1 MRGIMSERNGNSP
14 KKKLNITEKPSS
26 GKGQSTK
33 SLPSAKGSAGASG
46 NAALTR
52 KGSSSAQKKAPAA
65 KSRYVAPSEKIVHQ
79 IVPFVWFVFAL
90 FLFVCFLT
98 RDAFGLAGDRNIL
111 GKIGEGL
118 YRFLAGMFGVGAYL
132 FVPAAVYF
140 GILWK
145 KLIDRRIPI
154 TKKLNLSLTGALIMM
169 GCVILL
175 SSMLCEVIY
184 DGIYPSETA
193 TFPGIGALFNLHGK
207 NVAAGGGVLGGSL
220 GWLCYIGL
228 KQAGSL
234 ILIIPVIALLVIFL
248 CGLTPNNVINMIRA
262 RHKLNA
268 ERRREADRLR
278 REAEAEQAERADE
291 YRRKQREFD
300 GDDIA
305 PEPEENDRKKHRSF
319 IHIEKRAKEAPAEKP
334 TEEDEIPT
342 FEDNPAEEFSDA
354 QKDIFDAVPEEK
366 PDDAPA
372 DAEEGKKELDPEDF
386 RLENVFNPEEK
397 KPTEEELTAGQVM
410 ADDEDDAFFAGGK
423 PEDGATEEETP
434 DASPAEPEKPA
445 YNPPPIDLLIE
456 DKTSKADLSE
466 SIAETKKKLRETL
479 ESFDIRVK
487 DIGYSIGPTITRY
500 EVVPEAGVRV
510 RSISNLVD
518 DIAMSLAT
526 VGVRIE
532 APIPNKPAVGVE
544 VPNAVQAIVHLRS
557 LIDTDA
563 FRNSSP
569 LTVALGQDVAGKN
582 VYFDIKKMP
591 HMIIAGTTGSG
602 KSVCIN
608 CIVCSLLYKNPPDK
622 VKLIMIDPKKVE
634 FSIYQHIPHLY
645 CPIISDPRK
654 AAGALASAV
663 AEMERRYT
671 LIEDVGVREI
681 DAYNKMTANDP
692 DREYLPKLIIVI
704 DELADLM
711 MMAKNDVEQFITRI
725 AQKARAV
732 GIHLIIGTQRPSVD
746 VITGLIK
753 ANVPSRIACTVKSQ
767 VDSRTIIDIAGAE
780 KLIGHG
786 DMLFSPVGLSKPMRV
801 QGAFLEDSEVSAVV
815 DYIKEHN
822 EPVEYNSA
830 FMDSMEAAAAN
841 VGEKKVGGAALDA
854 ADMNDDSS
862 DVKFRQAVE
871 IAINEGKISTSLLQ
885 RKLSIGYGKAAKI
898 IDQMYDMGYVSEAD
912 GNKPRRILITKQEF
926 YEKVLNDDMSAGGDH

>member
-1 MRGIMSERNGNSP
+1 MRGIMSEKNQNSP

-26 GKGQSTK
+26 GKGSGRK
-33 SLPSAKGSAGASG
+33 SLPAAKGTSGTSG
-46 NAALTR
+46 NVPATQR
-52 KGSSSAQKKAPAA
+52 RSGSSSQKKSPASSK
-65 KSRYVAPSEKIVHQ
+65 KSHYVAPSEKIVHQ
-79 IVPFVWFVFAL
+79 IVPYVWYVFAL
-90 FLFVCFLT
+90 FLLVCFLT

-111 GKIGEGL
+111 GKVGEWL
-118 YRFLAGMFGVGAYL
+118 YRFLTGMFGVGAYL

-145 KLIDRRIPI
+145 KLVDRRIPI
-154 TKKLNLSLTGALIMM
+154 TKKLNLSLTGALIMS
-169 GCVILL
+169 GCLILL
-175 SSMLCEVIY
+175 SSMLFEVIF
-184 DGIYPSETA
+184 DGINRVDD
-193 TFPGIGALFNLHGK
+193 FPGFVELFNLHGL
-207 NVAAGGGVLGGSL
+207 NVAAGGGVIGGSL
-220 GWLCYIGL
+220 GWLCYLGL
-228 KQAGSL
+228 KPVGSIILL
-234 ILIIPVIALLVIFL
+234 IPIMIVLVIFL
-248 CGLTPNNVINMIRA
+248 CGLTPNNVANMIKA

-278 REAEAEQAERADE
+278 REAEAERADE
-291 YRRKQREFD
+291 YRRKQLEFD
-300 GDDIA
+300 GDDTDDVA
-305 PEPEENDRKKHRSF
+305 KDRDTGKKHRGF
-319 IHIEKRAKEAPAEKP
+319 IHITKRVSEEPDVSDTQDVFDDVIKNA
-334 TEEDEIPT
+334 EDESGEEISDIRDEQT
-342 FEDNPAEEFSDA
+342 DDKAEPDHGSEI
-354 QKDIFDAVPEEK
+354 KD
-366 PDDAPA
+366 
-372 DAEEGKKELDPEDF
+372 LDPDNF
-386 RLENVFNPEEK
+386 TLDNVFNSEEDK
-397 KPTEEELTAGQVM
+397 KPTDEELAAGQVM
-410 ADDEDDAFFAGGK
+410 ADDEDDFFFAGG
-423 PEDGATEEETP
+423 ATTDETPEEEGDDIP
-434 DASPAEPEKPA
+434 DEPEKPS

-466 SIAETKKKLRETL
+466 SIAETKKKLRDTL
-479 ESFDIRVK
+479 ESFDIGVK

-510 RSISNLVD
+510 RAISNLVD
-518 DIAMSLAT
+518 DIAMNLAT

-563 FRNSSP
+563 FRNASP

-671 LIEDVGVREI
+671 IIEDVGVREI

-801 QGAFLEDSEVSAVV
+801 QGAFLEDKEVADVV
-815 DYIKEHN
+815 DYIKEN
-822 EPVEYNSA
+822 NDPVEYNSA

-841 VGEKKVGGAALDA
+841 VGEKKIGGAALDA
-854 ADMNDDSS
+854 ADMNDDGS

-871 IAINEGKISTSLLQ
+871 IAVNEGKISTSLLQ

-898 IDQMYDMGYVSEAD
+898 IDQMYEMGYVSEAD

-926 YEKVLNDDMSAGGDH
+926 YEKVVNDDMSFGGDQ

>member
-1 MRGIMSERNGNSP
+1 MAEKNGNSP

-26 GKGQSTK
+26 GKGTGGK
-33 SLPSAKGSAGASG
+33 SLPASRGVSG
-46 NAALTR
+46 NAPAVR
-52 KGSSSAQKKAPAA
+52 KGSSSGQKKTSASA
-65 KSRYVAPSEKIVHQ
+65 KIRYVAPSEKIVHQ
-79 IVPFVWFVFAL
+79 ILPFVWFVFAL

-111 GKIGEGL
+111 GKVGEGL

-169 GCVILL
+169 GCVVLL

-184 DGIYPSETA
+184 DGINNVGA
-193 TFPGIGALFNLHGK
+193 FPGFGELFGLHGK
-207 NVAAGGGVLGGSL
+207 NTAAGGGVLGGSL

-234 ILIIPVIALLVIFL
+234 ILIIPVIVLLVIFL
-248 CGLTPNNVINMIRA
+248 CGLTPNNVINMIKA

-278 REAEAEQAERADE
+278 REAEAEQADE
-291 YRRKQREFD
+291 YRRRQRDFD
-300 GDDIA
+300 DEETPS
-305 PEPEENDRKKHRSF
+305 PEPEEDSGKKRRGF
-319 IHIEKRAKEAPAEKP
+319 IHITKKVREEPAAEEN
-334 TEEDEIPT
+334 TEEDIPVV
-342 FEDNPAEEFSDA
+342 EDDPCREFSDA
-354 QKDIFDAVPEEK
+354 VKDDPETEAEEK
-366 PDDAPA
+366 HGEPSDPDD
-372 DAEEGKKELDPEDF
+372 DRKELDPDDF
-386 RLENVFNPEEK
+386 RLDNVFNSEEK
-397 KPTEEELTAGQVM
+397 KAPAEEELAAGQVM

-423 PEDGATEEETP
+423 PEDSAPEEESAP
-434 DASPAEPEKPA
+434 APAEPEKPA
-445 YNPPPIDLLIE
+445 YDPPPIDLLIA
-456 DKTSKADLSE
+456 DTTSKADLSE

-544 VPNAVQAIVHLRS
+544 VPNEVQAIVHLRT

-767 VDSRTIIDIAGAE
+767 VDSRTIIDISGAE

-801 QGAFLEDSEVSAVV
+801 QGAFLEDKEVSDVV
-815 DYIKEHN
+815 DYIKTHN
-822 EPVEYNSA
+822 DPVEYNSA

-871 IAINEGKISTSLLQ
+871 IAVNEGKISTSLLQ

-926 YEKVLNDDMSAGGDH
+926 YEKVANDDMSAGGTDQ

>member
-1 MRGIMSERNGNSP
+1 MP
-14 KKKLNITEKPSS
+14 
-26 GKGQSTK
+26 
-33 SLPSAKGSAGASG
+33 
-46 NAALTR
+46 
-52 KGSSSAQKKAPAA
+52 
-65 KSRYVAPSEKIVHQ
+65 YV
-79 IVPFVWFVFAL
+79 WYVFAL
-90 FLFVCFLT
+90 FLLVCFLT

-111 GKIGEGL
+111 GKVGEWL

-145 KLIDRRIPI
+145 KLVDRRIPI
-154 TKKLNLSLTGALIMM
+154 TKKLNLSLTGALIMS
-169 GCVILL
+169 GCLILL
-175 SSMLCEVIY
+175 SSMLFEVIF
-184 DGIYPSETA
+184 DGINRVDD
-193 TFPGIGALFNLHGK
+193 FPGFVELFNLHGL
-207 NVAAGGGVLGGSL
+207 NVAAGGGVIGGSL
-220 GWLCYIGL
+220 GWLCYLGL
-228 KQAGSL
+228 KPVGSIILL
-234 ILIIPVIALLVIFL
+234 IPIMIVLVIFL
-248 CGLTPNNVINMIRA
+248 CGLTPNNVANMIKA

-278 REAEAEQAERADE
+278 REAEAERADE
-291 YRRKQREFD
+291 YRRKQLEFD
-300 GDDIA
+300 GDDTDDVA
-305 PEPEENDRKKHRSF
+305 NDRDTGKKHRGF
-319 IHIEKRAKEAPAEKP
+319 IRITKRVSEESEA
-334 TEEDEIPT
+334 
-342 FEDNPAEEFSDA
+342 SDA
-354 QKDIFDAVPEEK
+354 QDAFDDVIPNAEDESGEEISDIRDEPTDDKAEPDHGSEIKD
-366 PDDAPA
+366 
-372 DAEEGKKELDPEDF
+372 LDPDNF
-386 RLENVFNPEEK
+386 TLDNVFNSEEDK
-397 KPTEEELTAGQVM
+397 KQTDEELAAGQVM
-410 ADDEDDAFFAGGK
+410 ADDEDDFFFAGG
-423 PEDGATEEETP
+423 ATTDETPEEEGDDIP
-434 DASPAEPEKPA
+434 DEPEKPS

-466 SIAETKKKLRETL
+466 SIAETKKKLRDTL
-479 ESFDIRVK
+479 ESFDIGVK

-510 RSISNLVD
+510 RAISNLVD
-518 DIAMSLAT
+518 DIAMNLAT

-563 FRNSSP
+563 FRNASP

-671 LIEDVGVREI
+671 IIEDVGVREI

-801 QGAFLEDSEVSAVV
+801 QGAFLEDKEVADVV
-815 DYIKEHN
+815 DYIKEN
-822 EPVEYNSA
+822 NDPVEYNSA

-841 VGEKKVGGAALDA
+841 VGEKKIGGAALDA
-854 ADMNDDSS
+854 ADMNDDGS

-871 IAINEGKISTSLLQ
+871 IAVNEGKISTSLLQ

-898 IDQMYDMGYVSEAD
+898 IDQMYEMGYVSEAD

-926 YEKVLNDDMSAGGDH
+926 YEKVVNDDMSFGGDQ

>member
-1 MRGIMSERNGNSP
+1 MRGIMSEKNQNSP

-26 GKGQSTK
+26 GKGSGKK
-33 SLPSAKGSAGASG
+33 SLPAAKGTSG
-46 NAALTR
+46 TSGTVPATQR
-52 KGSSSAQKKAPAA
+52 RSGSSSQKKAPSAS
-65 KSRYVAPSEKIVHQ
+65 KNSHYVAPSEKIIHQ
-79 IVPFVWFVFAL
+79 IVPYVWYVFAL
-90 FLFVCFLT
+90 FLLVCFLT
-98 RDAFGLAGDRNIL
+98 RDAFGLSGDRNIL
-111 GKIGEGL
+111 GNIGEWL
-118 YRFLAGMFGVGAYL
+118 YRLLAGMFGVGAYL

-145 KLIDRRIPI
+145 KLVDRRIPI
-154 TKKLNLSLTGALIMM
+154 TKKLNLSLTGALIMS
-169 GCVILL
+169 GCLILL
-175 SSMLCEVIY
+175 SSMLFEVIF
-184 DGIYPSETA
+184 DGINRVDD
-193 TFPGIGALFNLHGK
+193 FPGFVELFNLHGL
-207 NVAAGGGVLGGSL
+207 NVAAGGGVIGGSL
-220 GWLCYIGL
+220 GWLCYLGL
-228 KQAGSL
+228 KPVGSIILL
-234 ILIIPVIALLVIFL
+234 IPIMIVLVIFL
-248 CGLTPNNVINMIRA
+248 CGLTPNNVANMIKA

-278 REAEAEQAERADE
+278 REAEAERADE
-291 YRRKQREFD
+291 YRRKQLEFD
-300 GDDIA
+300 GDDTDDVA
-305 PEPEENDRKKHRSF
+305 KDRDTGKKHRGF
-319 IHIEKRAKEAPAEKP
+319 IHITKRVSEEPDVSDTQDVFDDVIKNA
-334 TEEDEIPT
+334 EDESGEEISDIRDEQT
-342 FEDNPAEEFSDA
+342 DDKAEPDHGSEI
-354 QKDIFDAVPEEK
+354 KD
-366 PDDAPA
+366 
-372 DAEEGKKELDPEDF
+372 LDPDNF
-386 RLENVFNPEEK
+386 TLDNVFNSEEDK
-397 KPTEEELTAGQVM
+397 KPTDEELAAGQVM
-410 ADDEDDAFFAGGK
+410 ADDEDDFFFAGG
-423 PEDGATEEETP
+423 ATTDETPEEEGDDIP
-434 DASPAEPEKPA
+434 DEPEKPS

-456 DKTSKADLSE
+456 DKTSKTDLSE
-466 SIAETKKKLRETL
+466 SIAETKKKLRDTL
-479 ESFDIRVK
+479 ESFDIGVK

-510 RSISNLVD
+510 RAISNLVD
-518 DIAMSLAT
+518 DIAMNLAT

-563 FRNSSP
+563 FRNASP

-671 LIEDVGVREI
+671 IIEDVGVREI

-732 GIHLIIGTQRPSVD
+732 GIHLIIGTQRPAVD

-801 QGAFLEDSEVSAVV
+801 QGAFLEDKEVADVV
-815 DYIKEHN
+815 DYIKEN
-822 EPVEYNSA
+822 NDPVEYNSA

-841 VGEKKVGGAALDA
+841 VGEKKIGGAALDA
-854 ADMNDDSS
+854 ADMNDDGS

-871 IAINEGKISTSLLQ
+871 IAVNEGKISTSLLQ

-898 IDQMYDMGYVSEAD
+898 IDQMYEMGYVSEAD

-926 YEKVLNDDMSAGGDH
+926 YEKVVNDDMSFGGDQ

>member
-1 MRGIMSERNGNSP
+1 MRGIMSEKNQNSP

-26 GKGQSTK
+26 GKGSGRK
-33 SLPSAKGSAGASG
+33 SLPAAKGTSGTSG
-46 NAALTR
+46 NVPATQR
-52 KGSSSAQKKAPAA
+52 RSGSSSQKKSPASS
-65 KSRYVAPSEKIVHQ
+65 KNSHYVAPSEKIVHQ
-79 IVPFVWFVFAL
+79 IVPYVWYVFAL
-90 FLFVCFLT
+90 FLLVCFLT

-111 GKIGEGL
+111 GNVGEWL

-145 KLIDRRIPI
+145 KLVDRRIPI
-154 TKKLNLSLTGALIMM
+154 TKKLNLSLTGALIMS
-169 GCVILL
+169 GCLILL
-175 SSMLCEVIY
+175 SSMLFEVIF
-184 DGIYPSETA
+184 DGINRVDD
-193 TFPGIGALFNLHGK
+193 FPGFVELFNLHGL
-207 NVAAGGGVLGGSL
+207 NVAAGGGVIGGSL
-220 GWLCYIGL
+220 GWLCYLGL
-228 KQAGSL
+228 KPVGSIILL
-234 ILIIPVIALLVIFL
+234 IPIMIVLVIFL
-248 CGLTPNNVINMIRA
+248 CGLTPNNVANMIKA

-278 REAEAEQAERADE
+278 REAEAERADE
-291 YRRKQREFD
+291 YLRKQLEFD
-300 GDDIA
+300 GDDTDDVA
-305 PEPEENDRKKHRSF
+305 KDRDTGKKHRGF
-319 IHIEKRAKEAPAEKP
+319 IHITKRVSEEPEASDTQDVFDDVIPNA
-334 TEEDEIPT
+334 EDESGEEISDIRDEQT
-342 FEDNPAEEFSDA
+342 DDKAEPDHGSEI
-354 QKDIFDAVPEEK
+354 KD
-366 PDDAPA
+366 
-372 DAEEGKKELDPEDF
+372 LDPDNF
-386 RLENVFNPEEK
+386 TLDNVFNSEEDN
-397 KPTEEELTAGQVM
+397 KPTDEELAAGQVM
-410 ADDEDDAFFAGGK
+410 ADDEDDFFFAGG
-423 PEDGATEEETP
+423 ATTDETPEEEGDDIP
-434 DASPAEPEKPA
+434 DEPEKPS

-466 SIAETKKKLRETL
+466 SIAETKKKLRDTL
-479 ESFDIRVK
+479 ESFDIGVK

-510 RSISNLVD
+510 RAISNLVD
-518 DIAMSLAT
+518 DIAMNLAT

-563 FRNSSP
+563 FRNASP

-671 LIEDVGVREI
+671 IIEDVGVREI

-801 QGAFLEDSEVSAVV
+801 QGAFLEDKEVADVV
-815 DYIKEHN
+815 DYIKEN
-822 EPVEYNSA
+822 NDPVEYNSA

-841 VGEKKVGGAALDA
+841 VGEKKIGGAALDA
-854 ADMNDDSS
+854 ADMNDDGS

-871 IAINEGKISTSLLQ
+871 IAVNEGKISTSLLQ

-898 IDQMYDMGYVSEAD
+898 IDQMYEMGYVSEAD

-926 YEKVLNDDMSAGGDH
+926 YEKVVNDDMSFGGDQ

>member
-1 MRGIMSERNGNSP
+1 MRGIMSEKNQNSP

-26 GKGQSTK
+26 GKGSGKK
-33 SLPSAKGSAGASG
+33 SLPAAKGTSGTSG
-46 NAALTR
+46 NVPATQR
-52 KGSSSAQKKAPAA
+52 RSGSSPQKKSPASSK
-65 KSRYVAPSEKIVHQ
+65 KSHYVAPSEKIVHQ
-79 IVPFVWFVFAL
+79 IVPYVWYVFAL
-90 FLFVCFLT
+90 FLLVCFLT

-111 GKIGEGL
+111 GNVGEWL

-145 KLIDRRIPI
+145 KLVDRRIPI
-154 TKKLNLSLTGALIMM
+154 TKKLNLSLTGALIMS
-169 GCVILL
+169 GCLILL
-175 SSMLCEVIY
+175 SSMLFEVIF
-184 DGIYPSETA
+184 DGINRVDD
-193 TFPGIGALFNLHGK
+193 FPGFVELFNLHGL
-207 NVAAGGGVLGGSL
+207 NVAAGGGVIGGSL
-220 GWLCYIGL
+220 GWLCYLGL
-228 KQAGSL
+228 KPVGSIILL
-234 ILIIPVIALLVIFL
+234 IPIMIVLVIFL
-248 CGLTPNNVINMIRA
+248 CGLTPNNVANMIKA

-278 REAEAEQAERADE
+278 REAEAERADE
-291 YRRKQREFD
+291 YRRKQLEFD
-300 GDDIA
+300 GDDTDDVA
-305 PEPEENDRKKHRSF
+305 KDRDTGKKHRGF
-319 IHIEKRAKEAPAEKP
+319 IHITKRVSEEPEASDTQDAFDDVIPNA
-334 TEEDEIPT
+334 EDESGEEISDIRDEQT
-342 FEDNPAEEFSDA
+342 DDKAEPDHGSEI
-354 QKDIFDAVPEEK
+354 KD
-366 PDDAPA
+366 
-372 DAEEGKKELDPEDF
+372 LDPDNF
-386 RLENVFNPEEK
+386 TLDNVFNSEEDK
-397 KPTEEELTAGQVM
+397 KPTDEELAAGQVM
-410 ADDEDDAFFAGGK
+410 ADDEDDFFFAGG
-423 PEDGATEEETP
+423 ATTDETPEEEGDDIP
-434 DASPAEPEKPA
+434 DEPEKPS

-456 DKTSKADLSE
+456 DKTSKTDLSE
-466 SIAETKKKLRETL
+466 SIAETKKKLRDTL
-479 ESFDIRVK
+479 ESFDIGVK

-510 RSISNLVD
+510 RAISNLVD
-518 DIAMSLAT
+518 DIAMNLAT

-563 FRNSSP
+563 FRNASP

-671 LIEDVGVREI
+671 IIEDVGVREI

-801 QGAFLEDSEVSAVV
+801 QGAFLEDKEVADVV
-815 DYIKEHN
+815 DYIKEN
-822 EPVEYNSA
+822 NDPVEYNSA

-841 VGEKKVGGAALDA
+841 VGEKKIGGAALDA
-854 ADMNDDSS
+854 ADMNDDGS

-871 IAINEGKISTSLLQ
+871 IAVNEGKISTSLLQ

-898 IDQMYDMGYVSEAD
+898 IDQMYEMGYVSEAD

-926 YEKVLNDDMSAGGDH
+926 YEKVVNDDMSFGGDQ

>member
-1 MRGIMSERNGNSP
+1 MAEKNGNSS

-26 GKGQSTK
+26 GKASSGR
-33 SLPSAKGSAGASG
+33 SLPAAKGASG
-46 NAALTR
+46 NAPASR
-52 KGSSSAQKKAPAA
+52 KGSSDRKKGSATVKK
-65 KSRYVAPSEKIVHQ
+65 RYMAPSEKIVHQ

-90 FLFVCFLT
+90 FLLVCFLT
-98 RDAFGLAGDRNIL
+98 RDAFGLAGDKNIL
-111 GKIGEGL
+111 GMIGEGL
-118 YRFLAGMFGVGAYL
+118 YRFLVGMFGVGAYL

-154 TKKLNLSLTGALIMM
+154 TKKLRLSLIGALIMM

-184 DGIYPSETA
+184 DGINNIGA
-193 TFPGIGALFNLHGK
+193 FPGFGELFGLHGK
-207 NVAAGGGVLGGSL
+207 NTAAGGGVLGGSL
-220 GWLCYIGL
+220 GWLCYMGL

-234 ILIIPVIALLVIFL
+234 ILIIPVIVLLVIFL

-278 REAEAEQAERADE
+278 REAEAEHADE
-291 YRRKQREFD
+291 YRRRQSEFD
-300 GDDIA
+300 GDDA
-305 PEPEENDRKKHRSF
+305 AFSEHEKDGEEKRRGF
-319 IHIEKRAKEAPAEKP
+319 IHIAKK
-334 TEEDEIPT
+334 TKEEP
-342 FEDNPAEEFSDA
+342 PAEESAGEELPIVEDEPEKDLSDA
-354 QKDIFDAVPEEK
+354 FAVGS
-366 PDDAPA
+366 DV
-372 DAEEGKKELDPEDF
+372 DAEEEHEEKELDPDDF
-386 RLENVFNPEEK
+386 RLDNVFNAEDTK
-397 KPTEEELTAGQVM
+397 TPTDEELAAGQVM
-410 ADDEDDAFFAGGK
+410 ADDEDDAFFAGDK
-423 PEDGATEEETP
+423 PENGSAEEE
-434 DASPAEPEKPA
+434 PAPEKPA
-445 YNPPPIDLLIE
+445 YNPPPIDLMIE
-456 DKTSKADLSE
+456 DTTSKADLSE
-466 SIAETKKKLRETL
+466 SIAETKKKLRDTL

-500 EVVPEAGVRV
+500 EVVPEAGIRV
-510 RSISNLVD
+510 RAIANLVD

-544 VPNAVQAIVHLRS
+544 VPNAVQAIVHLRT
-557 LIDTDA
+557 LIDTDS
-563 FRNSSP
+563 FRNSPP
-569 LTVALGQDVAGKN
+569 LAVALGQDVAGKN
-582 VYFDIKKMP
+582 VFFDIKKMP

-767 VDSRTIIDIAGAE
+767 VDSRTIIDISGAE

-801 QGAFLEDSEVSAVV
+801 QGAYLEDTEVSDIV
-815 DYIKEHN
+815 DYIKSHN
-822 EPVEYNSA
+822 DPVEYNSA

-854 ADMNDDSS
+854 ADMNDDGA

-871 IAINEGKISTSLLQ
+871 IAVNEGKISTSLLQ

-926 YEKVLNDDMSAGGDH
+926 YEKVANDDMSAGGNDQ

>member
-1 MRGIMSERNGNSP
+1 MRGIMSEKNQNSP

-26 GKGQSTK
+26 GKGSGRK
-33 SLPSAKGSAGASG
+33 SLPAAKGTSGTSG
-46 NAALTR
+46 NVPATQR
-52 KGSSSAQKKAPAA
+52 RSGSSSQKKSPASS
-65 KSRYVAPSEKIVHQ
+65 KNSHYVAPSEKIVHQ
-79 IVPFVWFVFAL
+79 IVPYVWYVFAL
-90 FLFVCFLT
+90 FLLVCFLT

-111 GKIGEGL
+111 GKVGEWL

-145 KLIDRRIPI
+145 KLVDRRIPI
-154 TKKLNLSLTGALIMM
+154 TKKLNLSLTGALIMS
-169 GCVILL
+169 GCLILL
-175 SSMLCEVIY
+175 SSMLFEVIF
-184 DGIYPSETA
+184 DGINRVDD
-193 TFPGIGALFNLHGK
+193 FPGFVELFNLHGL
-207 NVAAGGGVLGGSL
+207 NVAAGGGVIGGSL
-220 GWLCYIGL
+220 GWLCYLGL
-228 KQAGSL
+228 KPVGSIILL
-234 ILIIPVIALLVIFL
+234 IPIMIVLVIFL
-248 CGLTPNNVINMIRA
+248 CGLTPNNVANMIKA

-278 REAEAEQAERADE
+278 REAEAERADE
-291 YRRKQREFD
+291 YRRKQLEFD
-300 GDDIA
+300 GDDTDDVA
-305 PEPEENDRKKHRSF
+305 KDRDTGKKHRGF
-319 IHIEKRAKEAPAEKP
+319 IHITKRVSEEPEASDTQDVFDDVIPNA
-334 TEEDEIPT
+334 EDESGEEISDIRDEQT
-342 FEDNPAEEFSDA
+342 DDKAEPDHGSEI
-354 QKDIFDAVPEEK
+354 KD
-366 PDDAPA
+366 
-372 DAEEGKKELDPEDF
+372 LDPDNF
-386 RLENVFNPEEK
+386 TLDNVFNSEEDK
-397 KPTEEELTAGQVM
+397 KPTDEELAAGQVM
-410 ADDEDDAFFAGGK
+410 ADDEDDFFFAGGSTTDET
-423 PEDGATEEETP
+423 PEEEGDDIP
-434 DASPAEPEKPA
+434 DEPEKPS

-456 DKTSKADLSE
+456 DKTSKTDLSE
-466 SIAETKKKLRETL
+466 SIAETKKKLRDTL
-479 ESFDIRVK
+479 ESFDIGVK

-510 RSISNLVD
+510 RAISNLVD
-518 DIAMSLAT
+518 DIAMNLAT

-563 FRNSSP
+563 FRNASP

-671 LIEDVGVREI
+671 IIEDVGVREI

-801 QGAFLEDSEVSAVV
+801 QGAFLEDKEVADVV
-815 DYIKEHN
+815 DYIKEN
-822 EPVEYNSA
+822 NDPVEYNSA

-841 VGEKKVGGAALDA
+841 VGEKKIGGAALDA
-854 ADMNDDSS
+854 ADMNDDGS

-871 IAINEGKISTSLLQ
+871 IAVNEGKISTSLLQ

-898 IDQMYDMGYVSEAD
+898 IDQMYEMGYVSEAD

-926 YEKVLNDDMSAGGDH
+926 YEKVVNDDMSFGGDQ